1 MKTILLTAFLLAG
14 SMLFGQQNE
23 EFRLIKQHF
32 DRQENLLKIEFVKKY
47 NNAFTAQEKETVKKD
62 YNYFIQKIDSVRNV
76 AYLGT
81 LIRVK
86 NNEGLKNINAKNEEI
101 EFQNVQTPEF
111 PNGIDALREKVA
123 SLFYS
128 KGIEYCKK

>member
-47 NNAFTAQEKETVKKD
+47 NNAFTAQEKKPSKRFCKFMED
-62 YNYFIQKIDSVRNV
+62 GIRNTRI
-76 AYLGT
+76 LGT
-81 LIRVK
+81 LIRVE
-86 NNEGLKNINAKNEEI
+86 NVEELEEYLKVNLLLIVKLVI
-101 EFQNVQTPEF
+101 Q
-111 PNGIDALREKVA
+111 K
-123 SLFYS
+123 
-128 KGIEYCKK
+128 